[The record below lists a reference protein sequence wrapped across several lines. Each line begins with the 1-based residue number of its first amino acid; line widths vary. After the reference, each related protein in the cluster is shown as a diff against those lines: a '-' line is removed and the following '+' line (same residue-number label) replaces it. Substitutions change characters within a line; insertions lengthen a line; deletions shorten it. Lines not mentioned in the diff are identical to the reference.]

1 MREALLGK
9 LVLVLSRATPE
20 KLAAV
25 YQFATG
31 EGLSG
36 GILDAGCSR
45 LDRRRKSGNRAS
57 GTTRE
62 LRESARMPKNG
73 RLVGAAERGVEGK
86 PTYVFR
92 WTGRDWEVVCGG
104 GRGFHLPNVL
114 GARYLDYHLHR
125 PNQPISAFDLE
136 VAVSPEKGEARAR
149 NSIQPESDARA
160 LAEYREELGRLQ
172 ERRKELEAAGDPDAL
187 EHLDNEVTALE
198 TALTGSDRAAD
209 TGKRAFDN
217 VRKAVGTVRKHLRQG
232 GPEEWAFEERLRS
245 QLSLGH
251 ECMYSAPEGRV
262 WI

>member
-9 LVLVLSRATPE
+9 LVLALSRASPE

-31 EGLSG
+31 ES
-36 GILDAGCSR
+36 I
-45 LDRRRKSGNRAS
+45 
-57 GTTRE
+57 RE
-62 LRESARMPKNG
+62 LGELARVPKSTRAGESA
-73 RLVGAAERGVEGK
+73 AEGVEGK
-86 PTYVFR
+86 PKYVFR
-92 WTGRDWEVVCGG
+92 WTGRDWEVVFGG
-104 GRGFHLPNVL
+104 GRAFHLPNVL
-114 GARYLDYHLHR
+114 GSRYMDYQLHR

-136 VAVSPEKGEARAR
+136 VAVSPEKGEARAT

-172 ERRKELEAAGDPDAL
+172 ERRKELEAAGDAHAL

-217 VRKAVGTVRKHLRQG
+217 VRKAVGAVRKHLRQG
-232 GPEEWAFEERLRS
+232 GREERAFEEHLRS
-245 QLSLGH
+245 HLSIGH

-262 WI
+262 WV